1 MASPGS
7 EGAARPARAP
17 RRGVAASRREAQRRD
32 TREQLYALAIAEF
45 RRVGTQNARV
55 HDIARAAGVVPGT
68 FYFHFPTKDHVVFEM
83 WLRNAQRF
91 IERLEA
97 LAPAGGEPGL
107 AHFLR
112 AVADAMIDVEEELAA
127 PDLVRDSLG
136 LLLRPPDGTSL
147 DDDPIGRAIAGHLA
161 AAAARGE
168 LRAGALPPDELAQIL
183 LTSAFGALAAAPD
196 DPAER
201 RRRLRRTLDF
211 FAEALAPAR

>member
-1 MASPGS
+1 MASASS
-7 EGAARPARAP
+7 ENAARPAKVA
-17 RRGVAASRREAQRRD
+17 RRGLAASRRESQRRD

-97 LAPAGGEPGL
+97 LAPSASQPGV
-107 AHFLR
+107 ARFLR

-127 PDLVRDSLG
+127 PELVRDSLG

-147 DDDPIGRAIAGHLA
+147 DDDPIGRAIARHLA
-161 AAAARGE
+161 EAAARGE
-168 LRAGALPPDELAQIL
+168 LRAGALPPEELAQVL

-196 DPAER
+196 DLAER

-211 FAEALAPAR
+211 FADALTEAR